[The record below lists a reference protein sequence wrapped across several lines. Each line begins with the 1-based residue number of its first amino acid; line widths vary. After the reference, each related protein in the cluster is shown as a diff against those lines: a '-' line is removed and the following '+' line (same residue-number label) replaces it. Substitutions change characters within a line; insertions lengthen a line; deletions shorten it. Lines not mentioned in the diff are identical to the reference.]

1 MKTLN
6 VDSIKTT
13 TFPQSITS
21 LLHYC
26 NDVTNLSTKLLAGK
40 WRARNNGEESD
51 CDSSPSFADMDVGL
65 DEALK
70 DCISYK
76 KLSTLVGHL
85 HCREL
90 LLSFCWL
97 NLKAVS
103 FIMAD
108 LGRLSNMLRK
118 TTTTGTMGCEIL
130 TTSNISIIEA
140 FFQNTLIRCRHKGV
154 IENSLVALTK
164 FTKAVS
170 STQWIWDEV
179 SRWCDNVLKS
189 STDSTNNSSVTG
201 RRFVVLYSPS
211 ILLIFSLCSIVHQI
225 QISKLLKFTFGGDH
239 SMLKVS
245 KLLFFL
251 FHI

>member
-1 MKTLN
+1 
-6 VDSIKTT
+6 
-13 TFPQSITS
+13 
-21 LLHYC
+21 
-26 NDVTNLSTKLLAGK
+26 
-40 WRARNNGEESD
+40 
-51 CDSSPSFADMDVGL
+51 MDVAL

-70 DCISYK
+70 DCISYN
-76 KLSTLVGHL
+76 KLSALVGHL

-118 TTTTGTMGCEIL
+118 TTTTTTGTMGCEIL
-130 TTSNISIIEA
+130 TTSNISIVEA

-164 FTKAVS
+164 FTKAIS

-179 SRWCDNVLKS
+179 SRWCDHVLKS
-189 STDSTNNSSVTG
+189 STDSTNNSFVTG
-201 RRFVVLYSPS
+201 RRFVVLYYPS
-211 ILLIFSLCSIVHQI
+211 FLLTFSLFSIVHQI
-225 QISKLLKFTFGGDH
+225 QISKLLKFD
-239 SMLKVS
+239 LRW
-245 KLLFFL
+245 
-251 FHI
+251 

>member
-6 VDSIKTT
+6 INSINAT
-13 TFPQSITS
+13 TFPQSINS
-21 LLHYC
+21 LLHHC
-26 NDVTNLSTKLLAGK
+26 EDVTNLSTKLLAGK
-40 WRARNNGEESD
+40 WRPRSRKEESD
-51 CDSSPSFADMDVGL
+51 CDASPSFADMDIAL

-70 DCISYK
+70 ACPSYN
-76 KLSTLVGHL
+76 KLSSLVGNL

-108 LGRLSNMLRK
+108 LGRLSNLLRK
-118 TTTTGTMGCEIL
+118 TTTTTTTIPTTGCEIL

-164 FTKAVS
+164 FTKTVS

-179 SRWCDNVLKS
+179 SSWCDQVLKS
-189 STDSTNNSSVTG
+189 STDLTNNSSVTQ
-201 RRFVVLYSPS
+201 RRFFYFV
-211 ILLIFSLCSIVHQI
+211 
-225 QISKLLKFTFGGDH
+225 KLLKY
-239 SMLKVS
+239 
-245 KLLFFL
+245 
-251 FHI
+251 